1 MITSEHCRDFARELT
16 RSLFGSGLCGAD
28 PGLLKP
34 PMDAALRAW
43 KDAMGAV
50 ERAAD
55 RVARQAEPDL
65 QSLEERTRT
74 AAAEEEA
81 KTVARLDQ
89 FTAAAL
95 TGLLA
100 SGYRYTSSDNLAAEA
115 ERLGRRT
122 LEEVQAKTSGKIR

>member
-1 MITSEHCRDFARELT
+1 MITSEHCRDFARELA
-16 RSLFGSGLCGAD
+16 RRLFGDGMCGSE
-28 PGLLKP
+28 PGLLKLP
-34 PMDAALRAW
+34 LDAALQAW

-50 ERAAD
+50 ERAAA
-55 RVARQAEPDL
+55 RLARQDEPDL
-65 QSLEERTRT
+65 RPLEERARV

-81 KTVARLDQ
+81 QTAARLDQ

-100 SGYRYTSSDNLAAEA
+100 AGYNREANVAAEA

-122 LEEVQAKTSGKIR
+122 LEEVQAKTSRKS